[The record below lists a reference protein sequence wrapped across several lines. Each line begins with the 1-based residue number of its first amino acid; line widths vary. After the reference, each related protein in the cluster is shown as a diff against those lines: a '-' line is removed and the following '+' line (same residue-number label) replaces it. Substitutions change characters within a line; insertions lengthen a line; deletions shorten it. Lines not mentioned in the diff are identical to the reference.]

1 MWGKSECMVD
11 DVYEVNEAFWNA
23 KEILGECKTK
33 IKTIWRIVNLYLL
46 FIFVLLFSKYKE
58 KKCFTELNDIMKQWI
73 PNTKL
78 LFITDHNI

>member
-58 KKCFTELNDIMKQWI
+58 KKMFHWI
-73 PNTKL
+73 EWYNETMDTKYQ
-78 LFITDHNI
+78 IIIHNWS